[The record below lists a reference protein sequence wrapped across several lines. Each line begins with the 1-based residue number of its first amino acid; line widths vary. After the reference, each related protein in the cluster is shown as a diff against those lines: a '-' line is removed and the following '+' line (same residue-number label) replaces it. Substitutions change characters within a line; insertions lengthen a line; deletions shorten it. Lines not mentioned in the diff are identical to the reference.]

1 MNTPR
6 LLALYGGDI
15 ITMDPARPRATAL
28 LALGETILACGT
40 DDEIRGAFELHR
52 GLPGTGLA
60 ESIDLGRRAVLP
72 GLIDSHLH
80 LLWYGFFLQQVDLN
94 GAASIAEMQ
103 QRVLGRAGSVLEG
116 QWVIGS
122 GWQQDFFAEKRMPT
136 RADLDA
142 VVPHRPVMLHRVC
155 YHAVVC
161 NSLALQLGGVKKDTP
176 DPDGGVIDRDPETG
190 EPTGVLRERA
200 VGLVA
205 SAISEPT
212 PAQAIDALRLACRSA
227 SAAGLTSVHTND
239 GPGEAIAAYLAL
251 RDAGE
256 LTVRAYHDMSYPDAE
271 ALLGIPAGFGDEWVK
286 VGAVKLF
293 VDGSLGARTALLR
306 APYSDEPGTT
316 GVTMYSVERLNEMV
330 RKAHDSGRQVA
341 VHAIGDRAVDL
352 ALDAIEAA
360 VAANPRPDHRHRIV
374 HAQALA
380 ADLIPRLARAG
391 VVVDIQPKF
400 TTGELFWAPAR
411 LGPEREPYS
420 YCWRT
425 MLEGG
430 VRCAG
435 GSDCPVEPLEP
446 LWGIYAA
453 VTRSAMDGQMAGG
466 WLPHEKLDVMTAI
479 KLFTVDAAYGA
490 FEEHIKGSLEPG
502 KLADMVVLDR
512 APDRIPPHE
521 IKDLRVEMTIAGGR
535 IVHKAG

>member
-1 MNTPR
+1 
-6 LLALYGGDI
+6 
-15 ITMDPARPRATAL
+15 MDPAMPRAGAL
-28 LALGETILACGT
+28 LAFGDRILACGT
-40 DDEIRGAFELHR
+40 AAEVRAAYELHR
-52 GLPGTGLA
+52 GLPGTAPA
-60 ESIDLGRRAVLP
+60 ESIDLRGRAVLP

-94 GAASIAEMQ
+94 GTASIPEMQ
-103 QRVLGRAGSVLEG
+103 QRLRARVEAVPPG
-116 QWVIGS
+116 QWVTGA
-122 GWQQDFFAEKRMPT
+122 GWQQDFFVEKRMPT
-136 RADLDA
+136 RADIDA
-142 VVPHRPVMLHRVC
+142 VAPCHPVMLHRVC

-161 NSLALQLGGVKKDTP
+161 NSLALRLGGVSRDTP
-176 DPDGGVIDRDPETG
+176 DPDGGLIDRDPATG
-190 EPTGVLRERA
+190 EPTGVLRESA
-200 VGLVA
+200 ADLVA
-205 SAISEPT
+205 KAVPAPT
-212 PAQAIDALRLACRSA
+212 PAQVRDALRLACRRA

-239 GPGEAIAAYLAL
+239 GQGEAIGAYVAL

-256 LTVRAYHDMSYPDAE
+256 LTVRSYHDTSYPDDE
-271 ALLGIPAGFGDEWVK
+271 ALLGLPAGFGDDWVK

-306 APYSDEPGTT
+306 APYSDDPAVS
-316 GVTMYSVERLNEMV
+316 GVLMHSVDRLNAMV
-330 RKAHDSGRQVA
+330 RKAHDHGRQVA
-341 VHAIGDRAVDL
+341 VHAIGDRAVEL

-380 ADLIPRLARAG
+380 PDLIPRLAAAG

-425 MLEGG
+425 MLEAG

-435 GSDCPVEPLEP
+435 GSDAPVEPLEP

-453 VTRSAMDGQMAGG
+453 VTRSAMDGRMSEG
-466 WLPHEKLDVMTAI
+466 WLPREKLDALTAVR
-479 KLFTVDAAYGA
+479 LFTADAAYGA
-490 FEEHIKGSLEPG
+490 FEEHVKGSLEPG
-502 KLADMVVLDR
+502 KLADLVVLDH
-512 APDRIPPHE
+512 APDRVPAHE
-521 IKDLRVEMTIAGGR
+521 IKDLKVEMTIVGGR
-535 IVHKAG
+535 VVHQAR